1 MVSCVEPILQLSST
15 PEERRAVLSQAS
27 NTLWRLSS
35 ARASILG
42 EVEGH
47 VPPNFFDSGD
57 GYLTVLPIF
66 SYV

>member
-15 PEERRAVLSQAS
+15 PEERRAVSCQAS

-47 VPPNFFDSGD
+47 VPP
-57 GYLTVLPIF
+57 IF
-66 SYV
+66 LIRGTGI